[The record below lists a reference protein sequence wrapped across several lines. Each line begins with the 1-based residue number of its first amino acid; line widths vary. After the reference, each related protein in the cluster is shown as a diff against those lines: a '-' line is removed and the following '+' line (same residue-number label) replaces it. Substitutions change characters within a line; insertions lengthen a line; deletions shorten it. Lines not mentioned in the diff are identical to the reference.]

1 MLTSHCLGS
10 TKELMCVA
18 ENRKQGNVVLVR
30 CAEFSV
36 LW

>member
-18 ENRKQGNVVLVR
+18 EGRKQGNAVLVR